1 MDSNEDSLPIIPS
14 TNSSITLWDEVAAIL
29 SALIG
34 GGKYGLKIRVPHALV
49 MTFLFSK
56 NMSFR
61 KKIHV
66 IAKLAAEHASN
77 LAAFACVY
85 KVSGGDYEKT
95 MIVLYCCVSICR
107 QLLNS
112 YHIIYISLLPCS
124 SCWQHSRHWA
134 KE

>member
-1 MDSNEDSLPIIPS
+1 MDGSNTDSLPIIPS

-61 KKIHV
+61 KKIQV

-85 KVSGGDYEKT
+85 KVSGGGGDYEKIMT
-95 MIVLYCCVSICR
+95 VLYWCVSNLSSIA
-107 QLLNS
+107 QLIS
-112 YHIIYISLLPCS
+112 HHMHIFTT
-124 SCWQHSRHWA
+124 
-134 KE
+134 

>member
-1 MDSNEDSLPIIPS
+1 MDGSNTDSLPIIPS

-61 KKIHV
+61 KKIQV

-85 KVSGGDYEKT
+85 KVSGGDT
-95 MIVLYCCVSICR
+95 R
-107 QLLNS
+107 
-112 YHIIYISLLPCS
+112 SL
-124 SCWQHSRHWA
+124 
-134 KE
+134 